1 MKWDQT
7 DKNKQTMVL
16 DLGCTNELF
25 YKIKCNERS
34 EFHRNFV
41 FKKLHIIP
49 KPNPWHSI
57 TTYVDNILHAFKWL
71 LYFLLLQARKG
82 FVNIIFLLTLPYHY
96 VILAFLSCFISWLI
110 FNGKGSQNTL
120 LISPFSLNQK
130 KH

>member
-49 KPNPWHSI
+49 KPNP
-57 TTYVDNILHAFKWL
+57 
-71 LYFLLLQARKG
+71 
-82 FVNIIFLLTLPYHY
+82 
-96 VILAFLSCFISWLI
+96 
-110 FNGKGSQNTL
+110 
-120 LISPFSLNQK
+120 
-130 KH
+130 